1 MSKNGCARK
10 VSREDNHCVL
20 TSQRN
25 KYPPSPVP
33 NEVVLL
39 EYVGKL
45 IATHIIPFSM
55 GAVPGEQGR
64 FELAAVWQC
73 LYRYFPGVRDR
84 LNASNIN
91 NIRNVMILESSVPE
105 YFGAFKIAL

>member
-1 MSKNGCARK
+1 
-10 VSREDNHCVL
+10 
-20 TSQRN
+20 
-25 KYPPSPVP
+25 
-33 NEVVLL
+33 
-39 EYVGKL
+39 
-45 IATHIIPFSM
+45 M

-64 FELAAVWQC
+64 FELAAVWQG

-91 NIRNVMILESSVPE
+91 NIRNVMILESSVHE